1 MAVAAGY
8 NVTSFLNQTSKQM
21 TQTTRTRIKICG
33 ITREQDLHAAA
44 SSGADAIGLVFYEKS
59 PRHVGVQQAAQ
70 LAHAAPPFVT
80 VVGLFVNPSVDYVR
94 EVLAKVPLDV
104 LQFHG
109 EEAPEFCAQFGRPYL
124 KAIRVKAGVDL
135 IQCASRYAGAQGLL
149 LDAFVEGMQGGTG
162 ESFDWVLIPHGLALP
177 VILSGGLNAANV
189 AAAIRQV
196 RPYAVDVSS
205 GVEAAKGIKD
215 AAKVAAFI
223 NEVKSIDLQLPR

>member
-1 MAVAAGY
+1 
-8 NVTSFLNQTSKQM
+8 M
-21 TQTTRTRIKICG
+21 TRVKICG

-44 SSGADAIGLVFYEKS
+44 GSGADAIGLVFYEKS
-59 PRHVGVQQAAQ
+59 PRHLSVPQAAQ
-70 LAHAAPPFVT
+70 LARAAPPFVT
-80 VVGLFVNPSVDYVR
+80 VVGLFVNPSVENMR

-109 EEAPEFCAQFGRPYL
+109 EETPEFCAQFGRPYL
-124 KAIRVKAGVDL
+124 KAIRVKAGVNL
-135 IQCASRYAGAQGLL
+135 VECASRYADAQGLL
-149 LDAFVEGMQGGTG
+149 LDAWVEGMQGGTG
-162 ESFDWVLIPHGLALP
+162 ESFDWALIPRDLPLP
-177 VILSGGLNAANV
+177 VILSGGLHAGNV

-223 NEVKSIDLQLPR
+223 KEVKSIDLQLPR